1 MLCEVCYFFCGRT
14 DSYFEENA
22 KDGTISGRNHLRK
35 ELVMKV
41 ESSSYEAYLEA
52 LEEWKQKM
60 QETQATQQKEENSA
74 TDSYVPGISQM
85 DMDIPMPSSTYNA
98 QGMMSGERPPMP
110 PMPLQETQE
119 TEETDET
126 TGSAQVTGTTE
137 AQGTAATGTEA
148 LLAELSETFR
158 ANPDSILMKLD
169 ELGLSL
175 EDLGDEDNLASLA
188 TTMNEGAANMGLP
201 TIEDLD
207 SAVSTLHEKLSANW
221 SSYFEVEEA

>member
-110 PMPLQETQE
+110 PMPPQEMDE
-119 TEETDET
+119 ATEST
-126 TGSAQVTGTTE
+126 QVTGTTQ
-137 AQGTAATGTEA
+137 AQGTAAAGTEA
-148 LLAELSETFR
+148 LLEELSETFR

-175 EDLGDEDNLASLA
+175 EDLSDEDNLASLA
-188 TTMNEGAANMGLP
+188 TAMNEGAANMGLP

>member
-110 PMPLQETQE
+110 PMPPMPPQEMDE
-119 TEETDET
+119 ATEST
-126 TGSAQVTGTTE
+126 QVTGTTQ
-137 AQGTAATGTEA
+137 AQGTAAAGTEA
-148 LLAELSETFR
+148 LLEELSETFR
-158 ANPDSILMKLD
+158 TNPDSILMKLD

-188 TTMNEGAANMGLP
+188 TAMNEGAANMGLP

>member
-1 MLCEVCYFFCGRT
+1 
-14 DSYFEENA
+14 
-22 KDGTISGRNHLRK
+22 
-35 ELVMKV
+35 MKV

-110 PMPLQETQE
+110 PMPPQEMDE
-119 TEETDET
+119 ATEST
-126 TGSAQVTGTTE
+126 QVTGTTQ
-137 AQGTAATGTEA
+137 AQGTAATGTET

-175 EDLGDEDNLASLA
+175 EDLSDEDNIASLA
-188 TTMNEGAANMGLP
+188 TAMNEGAANMGLP

-221 SSYFEVEEA
+221 SSYFKVDGWIPCRR

>member
-110 PMPLQETQE
+110 PMPPQEMDE
-119 TEETDET
+119 ATEST
-126 TGSAQVTGTTE
+126 QVTGTTQ
-137 AQGTAATGTEA
+137 AQGTAAAGTEA
-148 LLAELSETFR
+148 LLEELSETFR
-158 ANPDSILMKLD
+158 TNPDSILMKLD

-188 TTMNEGAANMGLP
+188 TAMNEGAANMGLP

-207 SAVSTLHEKLSANW
+207 SAVSTLNEKLSANW
-221 SSYFEVEEA
+221 SSYFKVEEA

>member
-60 QETQATQQKEENSA
+60 QETQAAQQKEENSA

-110 PMPLQETQE
+110 PMPPQEMDE
-119 TEETDET
+119 ATEST
-126 TGSAQVTGTTE
+126 QVTGTTQ
-137 AQGTAATGTEA
+137 AQGTAAAGTEA
-148 LLAELSETFR
+148 LLEELSETFR
-158 ANPDSILMKLD
+158 TNPDSILMKLD

-188 TTMNEGAANMGLP
+188 TAMNEGAANMGLP

-221 SSYFEVEEA
+221 SSYFKVEEA

>member
-110 PMPLQETQE
+110 PMPPQE

-126 TGSAQVTGTTE
+126 TESTQVTGTTE
-137 AQGTAATGTEA
+137 TQGTAATGTEA
-148 LLAELSETFR
+148 LLEELSETFR

-175 EDLGDEDNLASLA
+175 ENLSDEDNLASLA
-188 TTMNEGAANMGLP
+188 TAMNEGAANMGLP

>member
-35 ELVMKV
+35 ELIMKV

-110 PMPLQETQE
+110 PMPPQETD
-119 TEETDET
+119 ETDET
-126 TGSAQVTGTTE
+126 TESTQVTGTTE
-137 AQGTAATGTEA
+137 TQGTAATGTEA
-148 LLAELSETFR
+148 LLEELSETFR
-158 ANPDSILMKLD
+158 TNPDSILMKLD

-188 TTMNEGAANMGLP
+188 TAMNEGAANMGLP

-221 SSYFEVEEA
+221 SSYFKVEEA

>member
-1 MLCEVCYFFCGRT
+1 MLFEVCYFFCGRT

-110 PMPLQETQE
+110 PMPPQE

-126 TGSAQVTGTTE
+126 TESTQVTGTTE
-137 AQGTAATGTEA
+137 TQGTAATGTEA
-148 LLAELSETFR
+148 LLEELSETFR

-188 TTMNEGAANMGLP
+188 TAMNEGAANMGLP

>member
-110 PMPLQETQE
+110 PMPPQEMDE
-119 TEETDET
+119 ATEST
-126 TGSAQVTGTTE
+126 QVTGTTQ
-137 AQGTAATGTEA
+137 AQGTAAAGTET

-175 EDLGDEDNLASLA
+175 EDLSDEDNLASLA
-188 TTMNEGAANMGLP
+188 TAMNEGAANMGLP
-201 TIEDLD
+201 SIEDLD
-207 SAVSTLHEKLSANW
+207 SAVSTLHEKLSTNW
-221 SSYFEVEEA
+221 SSYFKVEEA

>member
-60 QETQATQQKEENSA
+60 QESQAAQQKEENSA

-110 PMPLQETQE
+110 PMPPQ
-119 TEETDET
+119 ETDET
-126 TGSAQVTGTTE
+126 TESTQVTGTTQ

-148 LLAELSETFR
+148 LLEELSETFR
-158 ANPDSILMKLD
+158 TNPDSILMKLD

-188 TTMNEGAANMGLP
+188 TAMNEGAANMGLP

-221 SSYFEVEEA
+221 SSYFKVEEA

>member
-1 MLCEVCYFFCGRT
+1 MLCEVCYFFCGRS

-60 QETQATQQKEENSA
+60 QETQATQQKEENRA
-74 TDSYVPGISQM
+74 TDNYVPGISQM

-110 PMPLQETQE
+110 SMPPQ
-119 TEETDET
+119 ETDET
-126 TGSAQVTGTTE
+126 TESTQVTGTTE
-137 AQGTAATGTEA
+137 TQGTAATGTEA
-148 LLAELSETFR
+148 LLEELSETFR

-175 EDLGDEDNLASLA
+175 EDLSEEDNLASLA
-188 TTMNEGAANMGLP
+188 TAMNEGAANMVLP

-207 SAVSTLHEKLSANW
+207 SAVSTLYEKLSANW

>member
-110 PMPLQETQE
+110 PMPPQETD
-119 TEETDET
+119 ETDET
-126 TGSAQVTGTTE
+126 TESTQVTGTTQ

-148 LLAELSETFR
+148 LLEELSETFR
-158 ANPDSILMKLD
+158 VNPDSILMKLD

-188 TTMNEGAANMGLP
+188 TAMNEGAANMGLP

-207 SAVSTLHEKLSANW
+207 SAVSTLYEKLSANW

>member
-110 PMPLQETQE
+110 PMPPQEMDE
-119 TEETDET
+119 ATEST
-126 TGSAQVTGTTE
+126 QVTGTTQ
-137 AQGTAATGTEA
+137 AQGTAAAGTEA
-148 LLAELSETFR
+148 LLEELSETFCT
-158 ANPDSILMKLD
+158 NPDSILMKLD

-188 TTMNEGAANMGLP
+188 TAMNEGAANMGLP

-221 SSYFEVEEA
+221 SSYFKVEEA

>member
-110 PMPLQETQE
+110 PMPPQE

-126 TGSAQVTGTTE
+126 TESTQVTGTTE
-137 AQGTAATGTEA
+137 TQGTAATGTEA
-148 LLAELSETFR
+148 LLEELSETFR

-188 TTMNEGAANMGLP
+188 TAMNEGAANMGLS

-221 SSYFEVEEA
+221 SSYFKVEEA

>member
-14 DSYFEENA
+14 DSYFEENV

-41 ESSSYEAYLEA
+41 ESSSYEAYLA
-52 LEEWKQKM
+52 AMEEWKQKM

-110 PMPLQETQE
+110 PMPPQEMDE
-119 TEETDET
+119 ATEST
-126 TGSAQVTGTTE
+126 QVTGTTQ
-137 AQGTAATGTEA
+137 AQGTAAAGTEA
-148 LLAELSETFR
+148 LLEELSETFR
-158 ANPDSILMKLD
+158 TNPDSILMKLD

-188 TTMNEGAANMGLP
+188 TAMNEGAANMGLP

-221 SSYFEVEEA
+221 SSYIEVEEA

>member
-110 PMPLQETQE
+110 PMPPQE

-126 TGSAQVTGTTE
+126 TESTQVTGTTE
-137 AQGTAATGTEA
+137 TQGTAATGTEA
-148 LLAELSETFR
+148 LLEELSEASAQTETGNDAPAR
-158 ANPDSILMKLD
+158 EVGNSGGGSPAIYGTGLRNNVNRKLAPTQKYQQRVKK
-169 ELGLSL
+169 EL
-175 EDLGDEDNLASLA
+175 
-188 TTMNEGAANMGLP
+188 
-201 TIEDLD
+201 
-207 SAVSTLHEKLSANW
+207 
-221 SSYFEVEEA
+221 

>member
-110 PMPLQETQE
+110 PMPPQEMDE
-119 TEETDET
+119 ATEST
-126 TGSAQVTGTTE
+126 QVTGTTE
-137 AQGTAATGTEA
+137 TQGTAATGTEA
-148 LLAELSETFR
+148 LLEELSETFR
-158 ANPDSILMKLD
+158 VNPDSILMKLD

>member
-110 PMPLQETQE
+110 PMPPQE

-126 TGSAQVTGTTE
+126 TESTQVTGTTE
-137 AQGTAATGTEA
+137 TQGTAATGTEA
-148 LLAELSETFR
+148 LLEELSETFR

-175 EDLGDEDNLASLA
+175 EDLSDEDNLASLA
-188 TTMNEGAANMGLP
+188 TAMNEGAANMGLP

-221 SSYFEVEEA
+221 SSYFKVEEA

>member
-110 PMPLQETQE
+110 PMPPQEMDE
-119 TEETDET
+119 ATEST
-126 TGSAQVTGTTE
+126 QVTGTTQ
-137 AQGTAATGTEA
+137 AQGTAAAGTEA
-148 LLAELSETFR
+148 LLEELSETFR
-158 ANPDSILMKLD
+158 TNPDSILMKLD

-188 TTMNEGAANMGLP
+188 TAMNEGAANMGLP

-207 SAVSTLHEKLSANW
+207 SAVSILHEKLSANW

>member
-1 MLCEVCYFFCGRT
+1 
-14 DSYFEENA
+14 
-22 KDGTISGRNHLRK
+22 
-35 ELVMKV
+35 MKV

-60 QETQATQQKEENSA
+60 QETQATQQKEENRA

-98 QGMMSGERPPMP
+98 QGMMSPPMP
-110 PMPLQETQE
+110 SMPPQ
-119 TEETDET
+119 ETDET
-126 TGSAQVTGTTE
+126 TESTQVTGTTE
-137 AQGTAATGTEA
+137 TQGTAATGTEA
-148 LLAELSETFR
+148 LLEELSETFR

-175 EDLGDEDNLASLA
+175 EDLSEEDNLASLA
-188 TTMNEGAANMGLP
+188 TAMNEGAANMGLP
-201 TIEDLD
+201 IIEDLD

>member
-1 MLCEVCYFFCGRT
+1 MLCEVCYFFCGRS

-110 PMPLQETQE
+110 SMPPQ
-119 TEETDET
+119 ETDET
-126 TGSAQVTGTTE
+126 TESTQVTGTTE
-137 AQGTAATGTEA
+137 TQGTAATGTEA
-148 LLAELSETFR
+148 LLEELSETFR

-175 EDLGDEDNLASLA
+175 EDLSDEDNLASLA
-188 TTMNEGAANMGLP
+188 TAMNEGAANMGLP

-207 SAVSTLHEKLSANW
+207 SAVSTLYEKLSANW

>member
-110 PMPLQETQE
+110 PMPPQETD
-119 TEETDET
+119 ETDET
-126 TGSAQVTGTTE
+126 TESTQVTGTTE
-137 AQGTAATGTEA
+137 TQGNAATGTEA
-148 LLAELSETFR
+148 LLEELSETFR
-158 ANPDSILMKLD
+158 TNPDSILMKLD

>member
-110 PMPLQETQE
+110 PMPPQE

-126 TGSAQVTGTTE
+126 TESTQVTGTTQ
-137 AQGTAATGTEA
+137 AQGTAAAGTEA
-148 LLAELSETFR
+148 LLEELSETFR
-158 ANPDSILMKLD
+158 TNPDSILMKLD

-188 TTMNEGAANMGLP
+188 TAMNEGAANMGLP

-207 SAVSTLHEKLSANW
+207 SAVSTLHEKLSTNW
-221 SSYFEVEEA
+221 SSYFKVEEA

>member
-1 MLCEVCYFFCGRT
+1 
-14 DSYFEENA
+14 
-22 KDGTISGRNHLRK
+22 
-35 ELVMKV
+35 MKV

-60 QETQATQQKEENSA
+60 QETQATQQKEENRA

-110 PMPLQETQE
+110 SMPPQ
-119 TEETDET
+119 ETDET
-126 TGSAQVTGTTE
+126 TESTQVTGTTE
-137 AQGTAATGTEA
+137 TQGTAATGTEA
-148 LLAELSETFR
+148 LLEELSETFR

-175 EDLGDEDNLASLA
+175 EDLSDEDNLASLA
-188 TTMNEGAANMGLP
+188 TAMNEGAANMGLP

-207 SAVSTLHEKLSANW
+207 SAVSTLYEKLSANW

>member
-110 PMPLQETQE
+110 PMPPQETD
-119 TEETDET
+119 ETDET
-126 TGSAQVTGTTE
+126 TESTQVTGTTE
-137 AQGTAATGTEA
+137 TQGTAATGTEA
-148 LLAELSETFR
+148 LLEELSETFR
-158 ANPDSILMKLD
+158 TNPDSILMKLD

-188 TTMNEGAANMGLP
+188 TAMNEGAANMGLP

-221 SSYFEVEEA
+221 SSYFDVEEA

>member
-110 PMPLQETQE
+110 PMPPQE

-126 TGSAQVTGTTE
+126 TESTQVTGTTE
-137 AQGTAATGTEA
+137 TQGTVATGTEA
-148 LLAELSETFR
+148 LLEELSETFR
-158 ANPDSILMKLD
+158 VNPDSILMKLD

>member
-110 PMPLQETQE
+110 PMPPQEMDE
-119 TEETDET
+119 ATEST
-126 TGSAQVTGTTE
+126 QVTGTTE
-137 AQGTAATGTEA
+137 TQGTAATGTEA
-148 LLAELSETFR
+148 LLEELSETFR

-175 EDLGDEDNLASLA
+175 EDLSDEDNLASLA
-188 TTMNEGAANMGLP
+188 TAMNEGAANMGLP

>member
-188 TTMNEGAANMGLP
+188 TAMNEGAANMGLP

-221 SSYFEVEEA
+221 SSYFKVEEA

>member
-1 MLCEVCYFFCGRT
+1 MLCEVCYFFCDRT
-14 DSYFEENA
+14 DSYFEENV

-110 PMPLQETQE
+110 PMPPQEMDE
-119 TEETDET
+119 ATEST
-126 TGSAQVTGTTE
+126 QVTGTTQ
-137 AQGTAATGTEA
+137 AQGTAAAGTEA
-148 LLAELSETFR
+148 LLEELSETFR
-158 ANPDSILMKLD
+158 TNPDSILMKLD

-188 TTMNEGAANMGLP
+188 TAMNEGAANMGLP

-221 SSYFEVEEA
+221 SSYIEVEEA

>member
-1 MLCEVCYFFCGRT
+1 MLCEVCYFFCGRS

-60 QETQATQQKEENSA
+60 QETQAAQQKEENSA

-110 PMPLQETQE
+110 PMPPQETD
-119 TEETDET
+119 ETDET
-126 TGSAQVTGTTE
+126 TESTQVTGTTE
-137 AQGTAATGTEA
+137 TQGTAATGTEA
-148 LLAELSETFR
+148 LLEELSETFR

-188 TTMNEGAANMGLP
+188 TAMNEGAANMGLP

-221 SSYFEVEEA
+221 SSYFKVEEA

>member
-1 MLCEVCYFFCGRT
+1 MLCEVCYFFCGRS

-110 PMPLQETQE
+110 SMPPQ
-119 TEETDET
+119 ETDET
-126 TGSAQVTGTTE
+126 TESTQVTGTTE
-137 AQGTAATGTEA
+137 TQGTAATGTEA
-148 LLAELSETFR
+148 LLEELSETFR

-175 EDLGDEDNLASLA
+175 EDLSEEDNLASLA
-188 TTMNEGAANMGLP
+188 TAMNEGAANMGLP
-201 TIEDLD
+201 IIEDLD

>member
-60 QETQATQQKEENSA
+60 QESQATQQKEENSA

-110 PMPLQETQE
+110 PMPPQETD
-119 TEETDET
+119 ETDET
-126 TGSAQVTGTTE
+126 TESTQVTGTTE
-137 AQGTAATGTEA
+137 TQETAATGTEA
-148 LLAELSETFR
+148 LLEELSETFR

-188 TTMNEGAANMGLP
+188 TAMNEGAANMGLP

>member
-41 ESSSYEAYLEA
+41 ESSSYEAYLA
-52 LEEWKQKM
+52 AMEEWKQKM
-60 QETQATQQKEENSA
+60 QETQATQQKEENSV

-110 PMPLQETQE
+110 PMPPQE

-126 TGSAQVTGTTE
+126 TESTQVTGTTE
-137 AQGTAATGTEA
+137 TQGTAATGTEA
-148 LLAELSETFR
+148 LLEELSETFR

-188 TTMNEGAANMGLP
+188 TAMNEGAANMGLP

-207 SAVSTLHEKLSANW
+207 SAVSTLHEKLSTNW
-221 SSYFEVEEA
+221 SSYFKVEEA

>member
-22 KDGTISGRNHLRK
+22 KDGTISGGNHLRK

-110 PMPLQETQE
+110 PMPPQEMDE
-119 TEETDET
+119 ATEST
-126 TGSAQVTGTTE
+126 QVTGTTQ
-137 AQGTAATGTEA
+137 AQGTAAAGTEA
-148 LLAELSETFR
+148 LLEELSETFR
-158 ANPDSILMKLD
+158 TNPDSILMKLD

-188 TTMNEGAANMGLP
+188 TAMNEGAANMGLP

>member
-110 PMPLQETQE
+110 PMPPQEMDE
-119 TEETDET
+119 ATEST
-126 TGSAQVTGTTE
+126 QVTGTTE
-137 AQGTAATGTEA
+137 TQGTAATGTEA
-148 LLAELSETFR
+148 LLEELSETFR

-188 TTMNEGAANMGLP
+188 TAMNEGAANMGLP

>member
-14 DSYFEENA
+14 DSYFEENV

-60 QETQATQQKEENSA
+60 QETQAAQQKEENSA

-110 PMPLQETQE
+110 PMPPQEMDE
-119 TEETDET
+119 ADET
-126 TGSAQVTGTTE
+126 TESTQVTGTTE
-137 AQGTAATGTEA
+137 TQGTAATGTEA
-148 LLAELSETFR
+148 LLEELSETFR
-158 ANPDSILMKLD
+158 TNPDSILMKLD

-188 TTMNEGAANMGLP
+188 TAMNEGAANMGLP

>member
-1 MLCEVCYFFCGRT
+1 
-14 DSYFEENA
+14 
-22 KDGTISGRNHLRK
+22 
-35 ELVMKV
+35 MKV

-98 QGMMSGERPPMP
+98 QGMMSGERPPM
-110 PMPLQETQE
+110 
-119 TEETDET
+119 
-126 TGSAQVTGTTE
+126 
-137 AQGTAATGTEA
+137 
-148 LLAELSETFR
+148 
-158 ANPDSILMKLD
+158 LD

-188 TTMNEGAANMGLP
+188 TAMNEGAANMGLP

-221 SSYFEVEEA
+221 SSYFKGEEA

>member
-110 PMPLQETQE
+110 PMPPQETD
-119 TEETDET
+119 ETDET
-126 TGSAQVTGTTE
+126 TESTQVTGTTE
-137 AQGTAATGTEA
+137 TQGTAATGTEA
-148 LLAELSETFR
+148 LLEELSETFR
-158 ANPDSILMKLD
+158 TNPDSILMKLD

-188 TTMNEGAANMGLP
+188 TAMNEGAANMGLP

-221 SSYFEVEEA
+221 SSYFKVEEA

>member
-110 PMPLQETQE
+110 PMPPQEMDE
-119 TEETDET
+119 ATEST
-126 TGSAQVTGTTE
+126 QVTGTTE
-137 AQGTAATGTEA
+137 TQGTAATGTEA
-148 LLAELSETFR
+148 LLEELSETFR
-158 ANPDSILMKLD
+158 TNPDSILMKLD

-188 TTMNEGAANMGLP
+188 TAMNEGAANMGLP

-221 SSYFEVEEA
+221 SSYFKVEEA

>member
-1 MLCEVCYFFCGRT
+1 MLCEVCYFFCGRS

-110 PMPLQETQE
+110 PMPPQETD
-119 TEETDET
+119 ETDET
-126 TGSAQVTGTTE
+126 TESTQVTGTTQ

-148 LLAELSETFR
+148 LLEELSETFR

-188 TTMNEGAANMGLP
+188 TAMNEGAANMGLP

-207 SAVSTLHEKLSANW
+207 SAVSTLYEKLSANW